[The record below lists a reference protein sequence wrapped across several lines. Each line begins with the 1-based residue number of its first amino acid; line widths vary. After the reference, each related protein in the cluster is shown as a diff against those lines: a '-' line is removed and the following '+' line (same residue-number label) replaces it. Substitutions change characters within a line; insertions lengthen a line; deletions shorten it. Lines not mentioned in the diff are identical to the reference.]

1 MVCRLIDFVFVVLKI
16 MLFKVCGI
24 IGISKI
30 TFFNFSGIERV
41 KEDQKKVKNHSKPPK
56 LVSQSLFV
64 LSTNS
69 NISKTVRVN
78 IAFKKRFFKEYLIW
92 FMTVYRLI
100 DFAFV
105 VLKLLLFKVCG
116 IIGISKNEIFNFS
129 GPERVKQSNQGNIY
143 MFKVKTK
150 NTRKKCC
157 RFWNHF
163 DVFITKARL

>member
-69 NISKTVRVN
+69 NISKTVRIN
-78 IAFKKRFFKEYLIW
+78 IAFKKRFFKEYLI
-92 FMTVYRLI
+92 
-100 DFAFV
+100 
-105 VLKLLLFKVCG
+105 
-116 IIGISKNEIFNFS
+116 
-129 GPERVKQSNQGNIY
+129 
-143 MFKVKTK
+143 
-150 NTRKKCC
+150 
-157 RFWNHF
+157 
-163 DVFITKARL
+163 